1 VIYFNVFV
9 EIIRDNMPFHELDVM
24 QPLKMLHLLEE
35 GEKREEKY
43 DKLFS

>member
-1 VIYFNVFV
+1 
-9 EIIRDNMPFHELDVM
+9 MPFYHSDVK

-43 DKLFS
+43 DKLLS

>member
-1 VIYFNVFV
+1 
-9 EIIRDNMPFHELDVM
+9 MPFHELDVM

-43 DKLFS
+43 DKLLS